1 MHTLQDFFTFT
12 KGMTYIVAALFLLA
26 SIGFW
31 LFLTGREE

>member
-1 MHTLQDFFTFT
+1 MHTLQDFLTFT
-12 KGMTYIVAALFLLA
+12 EGMTYIVAGLFLFA